1 MSSYYQTE
9 ELRLS
14 LCISPYVCFR
24 YKSLCVYFE
33 HKMLYVSFQY
43 KHAWIPAS
51 TYLLGTV
58 ALPFEQKIVRGDTKG
73 VYIHPHCFSY
83 TMEQP
88 SEISEPFDIACPCC
102 QACGARPTREP
113 MPANSVVGYVA
124 RLVAEDRDT
133 SYSESCR

>member
-1 MSSYYQTE
+1 MN
-9 ELRLS
+9 
-14 LCISPYVCFR
+14 PYVCFR

-88 SEISEPFDIACPCC
+88 SEISEIAAFRHRVSLLPGMWSP
-102 QACGARPTREP
+102 ADSSNRPTPETYIS
-113 MPANSVVGYVA
+113 AGCDDSVVGYVA
-124 RLVAEDRDT
+124 RLLAEDCDT
-133 SYSESCR
+133 SDGESCR